1 MTDKKNELSGVG
13 FYNLGTSLFPW
24 IFFNPGTHEF
34 YGDGFFFYIFFFF
47 FNVDDMF
54 GERKMTRFMFSS
66 PLLEDVMG
74 DNVNRTRYDMNEL
87 ETIFLQTLSFSRRIK
102 VLEHKQ

>member
-1 MTDKKNELSGVG
+1 MNFQGLVSTTWVHLY
-13 FYNLGTSLFPW
+13 F
-24 IFFNPGTHEF
+24 H
-34 YGDGFFFYIFFFF
+34 GFFSIRELMSFMGMAFSFIFFFF
-47 FNVDDMF
+47 FFHVDDMF